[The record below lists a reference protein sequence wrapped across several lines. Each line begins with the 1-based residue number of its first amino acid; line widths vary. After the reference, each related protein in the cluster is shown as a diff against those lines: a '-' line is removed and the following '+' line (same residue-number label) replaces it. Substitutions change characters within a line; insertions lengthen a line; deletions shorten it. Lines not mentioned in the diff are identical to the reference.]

1 MQARPS
7 ERSPV
12 TICSLRYASRLE
24 FRPNWRARWLAS
36 SWCRASSVPPAD
48 QVCVGRVRPRW
59 AQPRTVSQ
67 RGVLAR
73 LGTAPG
79 AISHR
84 DPMAAHAMSCSA
96 RDTSQASSLHHT
108 PGAVTAFT
116 QRGQKK
122 SDGTSCRYDYDTSS
136 YRVSGHGKAS
146 LGLELSASATTC
158 SPPWPRAALR
168 GHLEACSVGV
178 SRRDMQPPGT
188 DDQVGC
194 MCGP

>member
-7 ERSPV
+7 ERSHV
-12 TICSLRYASRLE
+12 TTCPLRYAWRLNI
-24 FRPNWRARWLAS
+24 RPNWKARWLAS

-48 QVCVGRVRPRW
+48 RVCAGRVRPRW
-59 AQPRTVSQ
+59 AQPRTELQ
-67 RGVLAR
+67 RDMLER
-73 LGTAPG
+73 LRTAPG
-79 AISHR
+79 AITHR

-108 PGAVTAFT
+108 PGAVTAFSESV
-116 QRGQKK
+116 RKK
-122 SDGTSCRYDYDTSS
+122 PDSMSCRYGYDTSS

-146 LGLELSASATTC
+146 LGLELSASASTC
-158 SPPWPRAALR
+158 YPPWPRAALR

-188 DDQVGC
+188 DDQAGC
-194 MCGP
+194 KSGP